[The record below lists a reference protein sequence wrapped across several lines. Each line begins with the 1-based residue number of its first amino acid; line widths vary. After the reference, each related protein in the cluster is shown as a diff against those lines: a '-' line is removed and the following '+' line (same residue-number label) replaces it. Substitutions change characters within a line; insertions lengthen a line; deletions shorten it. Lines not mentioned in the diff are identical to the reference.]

1 MGTVS
6 AVIYSDKSTSYF
18 QNHCHHYNRSK
29 LRRFYR
35 NQIFVMETFCL
46 KWQNFEFNLANAFQD
61 LRSDVEFFDVTLACD
76 DKQIDAHKVVLSACS
91 SFFREIL
98 KKYKHPHPLVYL
110 KGVKFSQIV
119 ALLNFISQ
127 GEVNVAQEDLSSFLA
142 VAEDLKVK
150 GLSTKQVSLAESQQK
165 ISTKT
170 NCVQKNIFQ
179 KQKDQ
184 EQPSS
189 AQLPLLKRA
198 RKSNE
203 GQGRSGD
210 VVEDNFNNDKVQ
222 EPRINPM
229 INVKVDPGDKGHS
242 SDIIVPQAGLR
253 WDSNLSKEDIADKED
268 NNKITGYDEI
278 WSKLEKSGKIIR
290 CRICGLNKHQD
301 FFATLVNHIK
311 KDHL

>member
-119 ALLNFISQ
+119 ALPNFIYQ
-127 GEVNVAQEDLSSFLA
+127 GEVNVAQRSQFLPCSRRRSQSQRSQHETSLVSGIA
-142 VAEDLKVK
+142 AENQHKNKLCTEKYFSK
-150 GLSTKQVSLAESQQK
+150 TKRS
-165 ISTKT
+165 
-170 NCVQKNIFQ
+170 
-179 KQKDQ
+179 
-184 EQPSS
+184 
-189 AQLPLLKRA
+189 RA
-198 RKSNE
+198 
-203 GQGRSGD
+203 
-210 VVEDNFNNDKVQ
+210 
-222 EPRINPM
+222 
-229 INVKVDPGDKGHS
+229 
-242 SDIIVPQAGLR
+242 
-253 WDSNLSKEDIADKED
+253 
-268 NNKITGYDEI
+268 T
-278 WSKLEKSGKIIR
+278 
-290 CRICGLNKHQD
+290 
-301 FFATLVNHIK
+301 
-311 KDHL
+311 